1 MKKIIIAL
9 LCCAMLTSTSC
20 NKNNDIEL
28 NNNTSHGKLTDNT
41 ITDTDNA
48 NNIDYNSNQDTIN
61 DFSKLNGSM
70 STNEYET
77 IINMYKGIVNIHK
90 LYNPNESYEKHSDNF
105 SQKWYREIFNAT
117 LIGNVSNNS
126 YGYAYSDLNSDDKS
140 ELILLL
146 EDYTIIAIFSMV
158 DGTPM
163 LLDTFSANNHY
174 VALDQDGIL
183 YQTGYGKGENS
194 YTKIMQLSDSG
205 NFETLLEF
213 GCCDNG
219 MDFEYY
225 VIENSVKRIVDLQSI
240 TSFQQQ
246 YDSLLQN
253 PSNTNKNSGIL
264 YIPVM

>member
-1 MKKIIIAL
+1 MKKTILIL
-9 LCCAMLTSTSC
+9 LCLAIFLVAVSCQRSITEETQQQDVPQNIQFNDDTS
-20 NKNNDIEL
+20 
-28 NNNTSHGKLTDNT
+28 
-41 ITDTDNA
+41 
-48 NNIDYNSNQDTIN
+48 NID
-61 DFSKLNGSM
+61 GSM
-70 STNEYET
+70 SINEYET
-77 IINMYKGIVNIHK
+77 IIDMYKEIVNIHK
-90 LYNPNESYEKHSDNF
+90 LYNPNESYERYSDKF
-105 SQKWYREIFNAT
+105 SKKWYGEIFSAT
-117 LIGNVSNNS
+117 LIGNVSSNS
-126 YGYAYSDLNSDDKS
+126 YGYAYSDLNGDSKS

-158 DGTPM
+158 DGTPI

-174 VALDQDGIL
+174 VAVDQDGIL

-219 MDFEYY
+219 VDFEYY
-225 VIENSVKRIVDLQSI
+225 VIENGVKRIVDLQSI
-240 TSFQQQ
+240 TRFQQQ
-246 YDSLLQN
+246 YDTLLQN

>member
-1 MKKIIIAL
+1 MKKIILIL
-9 LCCAMLTSTSC
+9 LCLIIFFVAISC
-20 NKNNDIEL
+20 QKMNSEEIQRQDAPQNIQDYE
-28 NNNTSHGKLTDNT
+28 NTSSLDG
-41 ITDTDNA
+41 
-48 NNIDYNSNQDTIN
+48 
-61 DFSKLNGSM
+61 FM
-70 STNEYET
+70 STNEYKT
-77 IINMYKGIVNIHK
+77 IIDMYKEIVDIHK
-90 LYNPNESYEKHSDNF
+90 IYTPTEAYEKYNDNF
-105 SQKWYREIFNAT
+105 SQKWYREIFSAT
-117 LIGNVSNNS
+117 LIGHVSNNS
-126 YGYAYSDLNSDDKS
+126 YGYAFSDLNSDDKS

-219 MDFEYY
+219 ADFEYY

-240 TSFQQQ
+240 TRFQQQ
-246 YDSLLQN
+246 YATFLQN

>member
-1 MKKIIIAL
+1 MKKAILIL
-9 LCCAMLTSTSC
+9 LCCAMFSSVISC
-20 NKNNDIEL
+20 QKT
-28 NNNTSHGKLTDNT
+28 NTEEIHH
-41 ITDTDNA
+41 
-48 NNIDYNSNQDTIN
+48 QDTSQNAQASIGDVSKIN
-61 DFSKLNGSM
+61 NLRP
-70 STNEYET
+70 TNEYKT
-77 IINMYKGIVNIHK
+77 IIDMYKEIVDIHK
-90 LYNPNESYEKHSDNF
+90 IYPPTEAYEKYNDNF
-105 SQKWYREIFNAT
+105 LQKWYREIFSAT

-126 YGYAYSDLNSDDKS
+126 YGYAFSDLNRDDKS

-194 YTKIMQLSDSG
+194 YTKIMQLSDNG

-219 MDFEYY
+219 VDFEYY

-240 TSFQQQ
+240 TRFQQQ
-246 YDSLLQN
+246 YDTFLQN